1 MTKNIKTL
9 KECFEFV
16 KKTKKNKLVEK
27 ISAGLY
33 VCYCVLGIPIIIKH
47 FSPNFKIKFYIYNIP
62 LLSLSRKPRVGTIK
76 LNENRAKRI
85 YFNVGSLFFTKN
97 NTGIPRV
104 VAELSKTGLMQS
116 EIEFK
121 PIYADPVTGTYRIL
135 NQIDDTRELSEVG
148 DEIDLRKGDVL
159 IHSMINVNELDF
171 NKDFFQQA
179 KKIGIKVLFIL
190 YDLIPIDYPEYYKK
204 RDTKL
209 FSKWLEEA
217 AKFDGFLAI
226 SNYSKERL
234 MHWSQETK
242 TSIPPVQVFG
252 LGSNFSPSNEDRDT
266 TEKIP
271 VEKPYYLMVGTIEPR
286 KGHEDVLEAFDEYWD
301 KGGQARCVF
310 VGRKGWKV
318 RQIVQ
323 RLEHH
328 KEFNHKLFWLKG
340 IEDSVLKKLYNEA
353 EAVIVAAHVEG
364 YGLPIVEA
372 LNYKKTVLARDIPI
386 FREIG
391 GEFIQYFKDP
401 SELASLISK
410 GKNSYLQ
417 SKDYES
423 KNWHTSF
430 KEMYKAIT
438 LIENS
443 I

>member
-1 MTKNIKTL
+1 M
-9 KECFEFV
+9 
-16 KKTKKNKLVEK
+16 
-27 ISAGLY
+27 
-33 VCYCVLGIPIIIKH
+33 
-47 FSPNFKIKFYIYNIP
+47 
-62 LLSLSRKPRVGTIK
+62 
-76 LNENRAKRI
+76 
-85 YFNVGSLFFTKN
+85 
-97 NTGIPRV
+97 
-104 VAELSKTGLMQS
+104 
-116 EIEFK
+116 
-121 PIYADPVTGTYRIL
+121 
-135 NQIDDTRELSEVG
+135 
-148 DEIDLRKGDVL
+148 
-159 IHSMINVNELDF
+159 
-171 NKDFFQQA
+171 
-179 KKIGIKVLFIL
+179 
-190 YDLIPIDYPEYYKK
+190 IPIDYPQYYKK

-209 FSKWLEEA
+209 FAKWLEEA
-217 AKFDGFLAI
+217 SKFDGFLAI

-318 RQIVQ
+318 RQLVQ

-340 IEDSVLKKLYNEA
+340 IEDSLLKKLYNEA
-353 EAVIVAAHVEG
+353 EAVIVAAHVER

-372 LNYKKTVLARDIPI
+372 LNYKKAVLARDIPI

-391 GEFIQYFKDP
+391 GEFLQYFKDS
-401 SELASLISK
+401 SELISLISK
-410 GKNSYLQ
+410 GKTSY
-417 SKDYES
+417 SEGTIYES
-423 KNWHTSF
+423 KDWHTSF
-430 KEMYKAIT
+430 KEMSEAINR
-438 LIENS
+438 IENS